1 MRVCARRSQPLR
13 AESLCESVCPLYRAR
28 VRCGR
33 WLEPEHPDPA
43 GRNMCEL
50 WLPAL
55 EWYYSERVK
64 RLCSDGNPKDAT
76 SGEELSDEAILAAAD
91 FAIFIE

>member
-1 MRVCARRSQPLR
+1 MR
-13 AESLCESVCPLYRAR
+13 
-28 VRCGR
+28 
-33 WLEPEHPDPA
+33 
-43 GRNMCEL
+43 EL

-64 RLCSDGNPKDAT
+64 MLYSNGTPLDAK
-76 SGEELSDEAILAAAD
+76 SGEELSDEAVLTAAD

>member
-1 MRVCARRSQPLR
+1 ML
-13 AESLCESVCPLYRAR
+13 SLCERVCG
-28 VRCGR
+28 VGR
-33 WLEPEHPDPA
+33 WLHPEHPDPA

-64 RLCSDGNPKDAT
+64 KLGGNRLGDFARPKDAT
-76 SGEELSDEAILAAAD
+76 SGEELSDEAVLAAAD

>member
-1 MRVCARRSQPLR
+1 MR
-13 AESLCESVCPLYRAR
+13 
-28 VRCGR
+28 
-33 WLEPEHPDPA
+33 
-43 GRNMCEL
+43 EL

-64 RLCSDGNPKDAT
+64 RLCIDARGKFDKPKDAK
-76 SGEELSDEAILAAAD
+76 SGEELSDEAVLAAAD

>member
-1 MRVCARRSQPLR
+1 MP
-13 AESLCESVCPLYRAR
+13 SLPRAR

-43 GRNMCEL
+43 GRNLREL

-64 RLCSDGNPKDAT
+64 GLYWSEKLCNYIKPEDAK
-76 SGEELSDEAILAAAD
+76 SGETLSGEAVQAAAD

>member
-1 MRVCARRSQPLR
+1 M
-13 AESLCESVCPLYRAR
+13 
-28 VRCGR
+28 GR
-33 WLEPEHPDPA
+33 WLHPEHPDPA
-43 GRNMCEL
+43 GRNMREL

-64 RLCSDGNPKDAT
+64 MLGGAKDAK
-76 SGEELSDEAILAAAD
+76 SGEELSDEAVLAAAD